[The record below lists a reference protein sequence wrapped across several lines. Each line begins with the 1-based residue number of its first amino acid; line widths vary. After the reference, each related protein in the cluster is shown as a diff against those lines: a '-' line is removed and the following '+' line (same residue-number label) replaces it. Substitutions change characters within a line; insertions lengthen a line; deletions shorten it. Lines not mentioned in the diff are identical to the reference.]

1 MIKDILN
8 NRKQLIITAVISLL
22 ALVILGLGP
31 AMVIVTLQAIA
42 FSLMVIAGLLV
53 LPSLKE
59 EWEYMGSIDWRR
71 TALQLVEEEPLT
83 PEQEAEIKRLV
94 EKDRDSDL
102 PLEQLAESL
111 DIKE

>member
-8 NRKQLIITAVISLL
+8 NRKQLIITAVASLC

-31 AMVIVTLQAIA
+31 ALVILTMQAIA

-59 EWEYMGSIDWRR
+59 EWEYIGSIDWKR
-71 TALQLVEEEPLT
+71 TQLQLVAEEPLT
-83 PEQEAEIKRLV
+83 AEKGA
-94 EKDRDSDL
+94 ES
-102 PLEQLAESL
+102 QLAESL
-111 DIKE
+111 DSKE